1 MEKTVDDGK
10 YISLASHLKP
20 QGVSYEHTKPQSEL
34 LEMWVRDKEERRV
47 RAETMARW
55 TSGLGAVDTKQS
67 KEDTRRTFV
76 LGSKEPVHFGR
87 DAGFFSTILAA
98 YNNHWELKTCPDD
111 WWMTIR

>member
-1 MEKTVDDGK
+1 MEKSVENGK

-20 QGVSYEHTKPQSEL
+20 QGVSHDHTKPQSEL
-34 LEMWVRDKEERRV
+34 LEMWVREQEERRV

-55 TSGLGAVDTKQS
+55 QSGLGAEQS
-67 KEDTRRTFV
+67 KEDTKRTFV

-98 YNNHWELKTCPDD
+98 YNNHWELKTCPED